1 MTTDPEVS
9 ALPWTAELPD
19 QMPLFSHAGVGLSK
33 EETYRTFLAMQRLQ
47 AKHGLKMVRFF
58 GKVFGTKS
66 DYVIIEA
73 GLNPE
78 AHLAPSV
85 VGATPPEPPGVGL
98 NAATY
103 FVAPSA
109 VDEFV
114 QLEDVT
120 PEAVITAMKIRKYF
134 TGDLAAPVYCY
145 PAFPGNEAAY
155 LRAQIA
161 RIAQATAVKPA
172 GALVFDEESEAVPKP
187 LLANPDYAVPEGLPE
202 AASWVHGYAKILKIG
217 RCTNVPKVVVEG
229 EEEAEE
235 EEVEEE
241 GEALLSIA
249 DDPPVATFGEEEGN
263 ELAAWTTRMH
273 NTAMGAYGVAIAA
286 SNRWPGAYA
295 AIAKA
300 GDKSSCVY
308 FGHGIENAGKNYTLE
323 AFPAV
328 ATESA
333 ETAEEEDVSLDAENA
348 LLKEIDEAK
357 TQASNAP
364 AEEE

>member
-1 MTTDPEVS
+1 MLLL
-9 ALPWTAELPD
+9 LPLLRVPSSRVDAAA
-19 QMPLFSHAGVGLSK
+19 SHAPPCRASLVVC
-33 EETYRTFLAMQRLQ
+33 A
-47 AKHGLKMVRFF
+47 VRFF
-58 GKVFGTKS
+58 GKIFGSTA
-66 DYVIIEA
+66 DYVVIEA

-78 AHLAPSV
+78 AHLAPST

-103 FVAPSA
+103 FVAPTA

-120 PEAVITAMKIRKYF
+120 PEAVVAAMKIRKYF

-172 GALVFDEESEAVPKP
+172 GALMFDEESEATPKP
-187 LLANPDYAVPEGLPE
+187 LLPNPDYTVPGDLP
-202 AASWVHGYAKILKIG
+202 AASSWVHGYSKILAIG
-217 RCTNVPKVVVEG
+217 RCTNVPVEVPEG
-229 EEEAEE
+229 EDPP
-235 EEVEEE
+235 EVEEE
-241 GEALLSIA
+241 GEALTGI
-249 DDPPVATFGEEEGN
+249 DGDEPVATYGDEDVF
-263 ELAAWTTRMH
+263 AAWTTRLY
-273 NTAMGAYGVAIAA
+273 NQTMGAYAVAVAA

-295 AIAKA
+295 AIAKS
-300 GDKSSCVY
+300 GDKSSCIY
-308 FGHGIENAGKNYTLE
+308 IGHGIENAGKDFNLE
-323 AFPAV
+323 AFPPIAS
-328 ATESA
+328 ESA
-333 ETAEEEDVSLDAENA
+333 ETEEADDVALEAENA

-357 TQASNAP
+357 NVAENTP